1 LAFFTAWSRALWQ
14 HGSSWQPP
22 GCALRG
28 LHVAAALGMLLATGR
43 VAAVGIACTWHPGH
57 AAAEAIDLHLKA
69 AFAAADG

>member
-1 LAFFTAWSRALWQ
+1 M
-14 HGSSWQPP
+14 
-22 GCALRG
+22 
-28 LHVAAALGMLLATGR
+28 AAALGMLLATGR